1 MVAISR
7 SSSSVPLAERAA
19 LSVREASAY
28 AGIGRTTLYDLIEKQ
43 VLRSVK
49 VGSRRLV
56 LRQSIDE
63 LLSQAD
69 A

>member
-1 MVAISR
+1 MPEISR
-7 SSSSVPLAERAA
+7 SSSSVPFAERAA

-56 LRQSIDE
+56 LRESLDK
-63 LLSQAD
+63 LLAD
-69 A
+69 ANA